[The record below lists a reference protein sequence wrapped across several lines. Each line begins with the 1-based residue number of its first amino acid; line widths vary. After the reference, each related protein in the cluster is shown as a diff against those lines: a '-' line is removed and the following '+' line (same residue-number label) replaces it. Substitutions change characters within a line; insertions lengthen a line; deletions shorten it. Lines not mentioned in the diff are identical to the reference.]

1 MNTAVNTNQF
11 NYRFKLTDYSLFDRN
26 RARRVA
32 IYGRVSTEHEAQLSA
47 LDNQLQWYD
56 DQVRYHPN
64 WDVVAKYIDEGITG
78 TQAKKRPD
86 FLRMI
91 EDAKQGK
98 FDLIVTREVCRF
110 ARNVVDTLVVTR
122 ELKSIGVEVFFIE
135 DNIWTMDGDGELR
148 LSLMA
153 TLAQEESRKTSE
165 RVKAGQKISRD
176 NGVLYGNGNILGY
189 DRVGD
194 TYVINEEQAETV
206 RMIYDLYLQGYGSM
220 KIAGILTERKRKTAS
235 GLVKWSV
242 SNIMRAIRNATY
254 TGTKCYNKSRS
265 NNFLEQKRINN
276 LDMSTYEYVEGDF
289 PAIISQEIWDKA
301 QEIRES
307 RVKPSLVS
315 ATKTTHSKRDSAD
328 VWVNKLRCSCG
339 SSFRKNKW
347 HTKLDGKTSYGYQC
361 YNQLN
366 NGNKKKREELGLDT
380 DGYCDT
386 RMITDWKL
394 DFMAKAL
401 LEHLWTERR
410 KSVLIAID
418 LIKCY
423 YKEEKE
429 IGKQSD
435 VVVVQARLDKANT
448 RLTNLIAM
456 RADGE
461 ITKDEYQVMRTP
473 IDTEIQELQKVLEN
487 IPTDNDNLKGFD
499 LDSIISTLN
508 SLVDFSGS
516 TISHDVINQFV
527 YLVTPTSDTTF
538 EWYVNLNGKPNVKA
552 TFTAEGRKKNCLI
565 RLEEIER
572 ISSLHRKE
580 NESNAQLIKNPC
592 LLTYLHTVRCARC
605 ACARRWR
612 CSCWRSWPPGSRS
625 GSARSGRSK
634 AQGKKKPGRRQLPA
648 PRFCFCAALCYNG
661 PSRSKGIAIPMVK
674 VLFICHGNI
683 CRSPMAEYLLRDMV
697 RRQGLAAQ
705 FQIASAATSR
715 EEIGNDVYPPARA
728 ELRAHGVPVGH
739 RAAVQ
744 VTPRDYDDYDWLLTM
759 DENNA
764 RNLRRILPHDPD
776 GKIRA
781 LLSFAG
787 LQRGIA
793 DPWYTGDFG
802 TTYDDLVLGCTA
814 FLDALRRRGDI

>member
-176 NGVLYGNGNILGY
+176 NGVLYGNGNIPGY

-380 DGYCDT
+380 DGYCDA

-418 LIKCY
+418 LIKYY
-423 YKEEKE
+423 YKEERE
-429 IGKQSD
+429 NGKQSD
-435 VVVVQARLDKANT
+435 AVVVQARLDKANT

-473 IDTEIQELQKVLEN
+473 IDTEIQELQKALEN
-487 IPTDNDNLKGFD
+487 IPTESDNSKGFD
-499 LDSIISTLN
+499 LDGIISTLN
-508 SLVDFSGS
+508 SLVDFSGN

-527 YLVTPTSDTTF
+527 YMVTPTSDTTF

-592 LLTYLHTVRCARC
+592 LLTYLHKQVPTARS
-605 ACARRWR
+605 R
-612 CSCWRSWPPGSRS
+612 PPAVSRS
-625 GSARSGRSK
+625 NPARIR
-634 AQGKKKPGRRQLPA
+634 
-648 PRFCFCAALCYNG
+648 
-661 PSRSKGIAIPMVK
+661 PSPSSRTAAIP
-674 VLFICHGNI
+674 
-683 CRSPMAEYLLRDMV
+683 SPRC
-697 RRQGLAAQ
+697 
-705 FQIASAATSR
+705 
-715 EEIGNDVYPPARA
+715 
-728 ELRAHGVPVGH
+728 
-739 RAAVQ
+739 
-744 VTPRDYDDYDWLLTM
+744 W
-759 DENNA
+759 
-764 RNLRRILPHDPD
+764 
-776 GKIRA
+776 
-781 LLSFAG
+781 
-787 LQRGIA
+787 
-793 DPWYTGDFG
+793 
-802 TTYDDLVLGCTA
+802 
-814 FLDALRRRGDI
+814 

>member
-1 MNTAVNTNQF
+1 MNNSVNANQF

-64 WDVVAKYIDEGITG
+64 WEVCAKYIDEGITG

-86 FLRMI
+86 FLRML
-91 EDAKQGK
+91 EDARHGK

-122 ELKSIGVEVFFIE
+122 ELKNIGVEVFFIE

-189 DRVGD
+189 DRVGE

-206 RMIYDLYLQGYGSM
+206 RMIFDLYLQGYGSM
-220 KIAGILTERKRKTAS
+220 KIAKMLTEQKRKTAT

-242 SNIMRAIRNATY
+242 SNIMRAIKNATY

-276 LDMSTYEYVEGDF
+276 LDMSTYEYAEGDF

-301 QEIRES
+301 QAIRES
-307 RVKPSLVS
+307 RVKPVLV
-315 ATKTTHSKRDSAD
+315 AAGKTTHSKRDSKD
-328 VWVNKLRCSCG
+328 IWVNKLRCSCG

-347 HTKLDGKTSYGYQC
+347 HTKKDGKISYGYQC

-366 NGNKKKREELGLDT
+366 NGIKRKRAELGLDT
-380 DGYCDT
+380 EGYCDT

-401 LEHLWTERR
+401 LEHLWTERK

-418 LIKCY
+418 LIKHY
-423 YKEEKE
+423 YKEESSRE
-429 IGKQSD
+429 NQSD
-435 VVVVQARLDKANT
+435 AVVVQAKLDKANT

-461 ITKDEYQVMRTP
+461 ISKDEYQAMRTP
-473 IDTEIQELQKVLEN
+473 IDAEIQELQKALEN
-487 IPTDNDNLKGFD
+487 TAAKNLNPRGLD
-499 LDSIISTLN
+499 LDGIISTLN
-508 SLVDFSGS
+508 SLIDFSGS
-516 TISHDVINQFV
+516 TISHDVVNQFV
-527 YLVTPTSDTTF
+527 YLITPTSDTTF
-538 EWYVNLNGKPNVKA
+538 DWYVKLNGEADVKA
-552 TFTAEGRKKNCLI
+552 TFTAEGRKKNCVI
-565 RLEEIER
+565 KLEEIER

-580 NESNAQLIKNPC
+580 NGNNDNLIKNPC
-592 LLTYLHTVRCARC
+592 IFAFLHRLQ
-605 ACARRWR
+605 
-612 CSCWRSWPPGSRS
+612 S
-625 GSARSGRSK
+625 
-634 AQGKKKPGRRQLPA
+634 
-648 PRFCFCAALCYNG
+648 
-661 PSRSKGIAIPMVK
+661 
-674 VLFICHGNI
+674 
-683 CRSPMAEYLLRDMV
+683 
-697 RRQGLAAQ
+697 
-705 FQIASAATSR
+705 
-715 EEIGNDVYPPARA
+715 
-728 ELRAHGVPVGH
+728 
-739 RAAVQ
+739 
-744 VTPRDYDDYDWLLTM
+744 
-759 DENNA
+759 
-764 RNLRRILPHDPD
+764 
-776 GKIRA
+776 
-781 LLSFAG
+781 
-787 LQRGIA
+787 LQRMHN
-793 DPWYTGDFG
+793 
-802 TTYDDLVLGCTA
+802 
-814 FLDALRRRGDI
+814 